1 MFDVG
6 SLNALYVYE
15 AKMSLLIRVAQ
26 TPFGAAKLNE
36 ARLYHCLSQCDF
48 IDVKA
53 IHEGKFEGKGG
64 SSCLNF
70 RNLTTRS
77 LHR

>member
-36 ARLYHCLSQCDF
+36 ARLYHCLSQC
-48 IDVKA
+48 
-53 IHEGKFEGKGG
+53 
-64 SSCLNF
+64 
-70 RNLTTRS
+70 R
-77 LHR
+77 